1 MGMTFIEAV
10 ASLAFRTPRV
20 ATLHEAEIARIMQ
33 RDAAEAGHFGAT
45 PVAFIPNADADKRN
59 PLQALILAHAAT
71 QDGPITQ
78 TETAEAIGWR
88 RTSMSAAFS
97 RLVQLG
103 QLRRTSNGWHI
114 TAKGR
119 GAVEK

>member
-1 MGMTFIEAV
+1 MTPTVSQIARN
-10 ASLAFRTPRV
+10 AFRARRL
-20 ATLHEAEIARIMQ
+20 ATLHEAEVARIMQ
-33 RDAAEAGHFGAT
+33 EDAVRAKHFGAT
-45 PVAFIPNADADKRN
+45 PIAFIPNADADKRN

-103 QLRRTSNGWHI
+103 HLRRTSNGWHI
-114 TAKGR
+114 TTKGR
-119 GAVEK
+119 EALG

>member
-1 MGMTFIEAV
+1 MTPTVSQIARN
-10 ASLAFRTPRV
+10 AFKARRL
-20 ATLHEAEIARIMQ
+20 ATLHEAEVARIMH
-33 RDAAEAGHFGAT
+33 REAAEWGHFGAT
-45 PVAFIPNADADKRN
+45 PVAYVPNADADKRN

-97 RLVQLG
+97 RLVQLKL
-103 QLRRTSNGWHI
+103 LRRTSNGWYI
-114 TAKGR
+114 TDQGR
-119 GAVEK
+119 KVAG

>member
-1 MGMTFIEAV
+1 MGMSFVEAV

-20 ATLHEAEIARIMQ
+20 ATLHEEKVARIMH

-45 PVAFIPNADADKRN
+45 PTADADKLN

-71 QDGPITQ
+71 QDRPITQ
-78 TETAEAIGWR
+78 TEAAEAIGWR

-103 QLRRTSNGWHI
+103 HLRRTSNGWHI

-119 GAVEK
+119 EALG